1 MVMSEQQAT
10 AWAGHPSYPDHCR
23 WCRRTVGITWA
34 SREWIHYPATVVP
47 AEPGTVV
54 AYYRCR
60 RCDAQWTCGWADGG
74 IDRSP
79 SGKTPP
85 VVGTAL
91 RREPTETGRRARSRP
106 STPTNR
112 RE

>member
-1 MVMSEQQAT
+1 MAMSEQQAT
-10 AWAGHPSYPDHCR
+10 VWAGHPSYPDHCR
-23 WCRRTVGITWA
+23 WCRRTAGITWA

-47 AEPGTVV
+47 AESGTVV

-60 RCDAQWTCGWADGG
+60 RCDTQWTCGWADGG

-85 VVGTAL
+85 VLGTAL